1 MPAAEPRMSTDQ
13 KDQNALAARLSS
25 FWGDLKQGK
34 IISYKWMAILL
45 IAISAI
51 GVTWYILSERSTA
64 VSQRWVDEAE
74 ANTRELQEKISE
86 KYPGTIQD
94 RIARLQV
101 ARNLLHEGTLSIVAP
116 EAFTSP
122 EATPLERDT
131 RTAKARETS
140 VANIE
145 EAREMF
151 RRLLDDFK
159 NDPVIK
165 AECLLA
171 LAKAEAALVAV
182 PTSPGQLIEFKGKI
196 STVVEYLDQLSEAAA
211 PDTPWATDSKK
222 LADQLRNEQSP
233 SADEFRRIQRSL
245 FDFRPVGTE
254 FK

>member
-1 MPAAEPRMSTDQ
+1 MSTDQ
-13 KDQNALAARLSS
+13 KDQNALAARLST

-34 IISYKWMAILL
+34 IVSYKWMALLL
-45 IAISAI
+45 IAVSAI

-64 VSQRWVDEAE
+64 ASQRWVEEAE
-74 ANTRELQEKISE
+74 ANSRDLQEEISQ

-94 RIARLQV
+94 RLARLQI

-116 EAFTSP
+116 DAFSSP

-151 RRLLDDFK
+151 RRLLDEFK
-159 NDPVIK
+159 DDPVIK

-182 PTSPGQLIEFKGKI
+182 PTSPGQLIDFKGKI

-233 SADEFRRIQRSL
+233 SANDFSRIQRSL

-254 FK
+254 LK